1 MRIGLY
7 GKGMNAARQRLWR
20 FGRTTGARTRS
31 AAGPVPKCF
40 VDAMTLE
47 KMKEKKNGQNSCP

>member
-1 MRIGLY
+1 MGTEYRLGL
-7 GKGMNAARQRLWR
+7 NAARQRLRR
-20 FGRTTGARTRS
+20 FGRVIGERTRS